1 MNTIKVEKRSD
12 YAGGSE
18 ICTFREDD
26 QRWPHSQLTSACRSE
41 GNDKAS
47 CETTIGN
54 SILGMRTDRA
64 KARRQRF
71 LGVLKE

>member
-1 MNTIKVEKRSD
+1 MCK
-12 YAGGSE
+12 
-18 ICTFREDD
+18 FREVD
-26 QRWPHSQLTSACRSE
+26 QRWPHSQMTSARRPE
-41 GNDKAS
+41 GDDGAS

-64 KARRQRF
+64 KAPRQRF